1 MRFFAPLIVAM
12 VALSTES
19 TAIRVENNPLVD
31 GIQRLQ
37 GMVQN
42 GAKAVTQMFEGN
54 SGHSHGHGHGS
65 HAQSHSHS
73 HSGSHDDEDEKD
85 SHHVSSKSQKSSSS
99 HSSHGDSDDDEE

>member
-1 MRFFAPLIVAM
+1 MRFFAPLVVAI
-12 VALSTES
+12 VALSCES
-19 TAIRVENNPLVD
+19 EAVRVHNNPLMD

-54 SGHSHGHGHGS
+54 SGHGHGHGHG

-73 HSGSHDDEDEKD
+73 HSSHDDDKED

-99 HSSHGDSDDDEE
+99 HSSHDDSEEEE